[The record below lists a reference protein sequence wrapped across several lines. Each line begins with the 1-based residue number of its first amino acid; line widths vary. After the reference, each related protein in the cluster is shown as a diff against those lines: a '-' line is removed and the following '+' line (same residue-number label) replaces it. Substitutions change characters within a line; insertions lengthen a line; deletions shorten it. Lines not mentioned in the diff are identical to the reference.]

1 LKDCSKEKREHRT
14 DACVPQSLTQFS
26 FIEKA
31 LLTSA
36 MNKKKKKKHMPQRHV
51 KLHKKNETAVSYFKL
66 S

>member
-36 MNKKKKKKHMPQRHV
+36 MNKKKKKNTCHKDMSSFIKRM
-51 KLHKKNETAVSYFKL
+51 KLQSVISN
-66 S
+66 